1 MLHISYYAMF
11 KGAPTILIGGSERE
25 IRALRCVLAEWRGQS
40 LSIFASLRPHVSL
53 LVDELVDFVL
63 EVARDRATQ
72 SRAALEHGKVVWSLS
87 VLEQDRIIGLL
98 DGLCVSR
105 KAGHQYLDNG
115 AGSIQVLCS
124 KGEYPSNLSSG
135 PDGQ

>member
-1 MLHISYYAMF
+1 
-11 KGAPTILIGGSERE
+11 
-25 IRALRCVLAEWRGQS
+25 
-40 LSIFASLRPHVSL
+40 
-53 LVDELVDFVL
+53 VDELVDFIL

-98 DGLCVSR
+98 DGLRVSS

-115 AGSIQVLCS
+115 AGSIQILCS